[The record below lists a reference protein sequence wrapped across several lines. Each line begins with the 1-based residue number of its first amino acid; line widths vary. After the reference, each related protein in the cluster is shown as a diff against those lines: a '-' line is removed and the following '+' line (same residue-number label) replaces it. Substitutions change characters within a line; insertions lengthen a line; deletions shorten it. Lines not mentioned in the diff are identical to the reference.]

1 MRYLFI
7 FSDSPHGGQRTYN
20 GLRLAA
26 SVAKSRDNEVKI
38 FLLGDGVIAGL
49 GDPTPVNA
57 FYNTQDM
64 LRQLEKGGAQIGVC
78 RTCLEARGIKDE
90 MLLEGAK
97 RSTLDELTAWT
108 EDAEK
113 VITF

>member
-1 MRYLFI
+1 
-7 FSDSPHGGQRTYN
+7 
-20 GLRLAA
+20 
-26 SVAKSRDNEVKI
+26 
-38 FLLGDGVIAGL
+38 
-49 GDPTPVNA
+49 
-57 FYNTQDM
+57 M